1 MKIWNALQYCLFIDD
16 AESRKVKR
24 FLHVLFLIYFLIL
37 LKVIVFKYPLEQ
49 LIAITRTWERDVILE
64 GLDTA
69 NFTLFK
75 TIKMYIRYWGRLN
88 SFENLAG
95 NVVCFMPF
103 GFLLPFLHKDSGHW
117 WVLLINAFV
126 LVSGIEL
133 FQLITDFG
141 AFDVDDFL
149 LNCVGAM
156 LGFGIFALCRAGGR
170 KRYAAD
176 QAGMH
181 VRHTDR
187 EKTKR
192 QHK

>member
-1 MKIWNALQYCLFIDD
+1 MKLWNALQYCLFTDD
-16 AESRKVKR
+16 VHSRKIR
-24 FLHVLFLIYFLIL
+24 RRLGILFCVYFLVL
-37 LKVIVFKYPLEQ
+37 LKVIVFKYPLGQ
-49 LIAITRTWERDVILE
+49 LIEITKTWEKGVILE

-88 SFENLAG
+88 SFENLVG

-103 GFLLPFLHKDSGHW
+103 GFLLPFLHRDSRHW
-117 WVLLINAFV
+117 WVLLINAFL

-170 KRYAAD
+170 RKYRN
-176 QAGMH
+176 H
-181 VRHTDR
+181 
-187 EKTKR
+187 
-192 QHK
+192 